1 MERTAC
7 DRSADPL
14 DPGSRRRDPSA
25 RRRGFSTWPL
35 AAVWLA
41 ILAALRVF
49 GRLPADRF
57 ERIALA
63 VATLPMLFLAAF
75 EGGWYLLP
83 AAVAWLL
90 VEIAGRP
97 PTPRVA

>member
-1 MERTAC
+1 MTVRQIPWILAL
-7 DRSADPL
+7 AGVILPL
-14 DPGSRRRDPSA
+14 AAG
-25 RRRGFSTWPL
+25 GFSTWPL

-41 ILAALRVF
+41 ILAALRAF
-49 GRLPADRF
+49 ARLPADRF